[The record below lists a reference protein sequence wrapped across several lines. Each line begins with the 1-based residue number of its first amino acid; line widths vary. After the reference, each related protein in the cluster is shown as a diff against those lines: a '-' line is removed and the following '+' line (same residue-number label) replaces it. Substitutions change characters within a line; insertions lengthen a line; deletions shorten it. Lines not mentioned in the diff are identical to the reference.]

1 MLEDLGIDLERM
13 LQKYKAVLFPF
24 SMSNEIAQHE
34 DLSGPVLVAVALG
47 LLLLVRGKVSF
58 GYIYGFG
65 LTGSVGIYLIIN
77 LMSHKGQYVEF
88 YSTVSN
94 LGYGLLPFV
103 LLALVSIFM
112 ALNTIPGI
120 ALIAFFI
127 GWTTLAA
134 AKLFE

>member
-1 MLEDLGIDLERM
+1 M
-13 LQKYKAVLFPF
+13 
-24 SMSNEIAQHE
+24 
-34 DLSGPVLVAVALG
+34 ALG